1 MVQRKPVIG
10 FIGIGLMGRPMSTR
24 LVQAGYEVWVWNRS
38 AEKLSPVLDAGA
50 KAAGSIAE
58 LVTHA
63 DIVMTCL
70 INTDAVRSIVLGEAG
85 ISESGSTEKLL
96 VDFSS
101 IAPDA
106 TREMAAE
113 LKRRCGMGW
122 VDAPVSGG
130 VAGAE
135 SGTLAIMAGGDRED
149 VEALR
154 PILEHLSQRVTHM
167 GEVGSGQ
174 VTKICN
180 QMLVSC
186 NVLVMAEAF
195 ALAEKAGVNLEQIPA
210 ALAGGFADSIPLQL
224 TGPRMARGEFDEV
237 KWHVNT
243 LLKDLDMAGD
253 LATAMGSAVPM
264 AGLGV
269 ELMRMYATRGYG
281 GKDPANLIRCYRD
294 EDNID

>member
-1 MVQRKPVIG
+1 MGQQKPVIG
-10 FIGIGLMGRPMSTR
+10 FIGIGLMGRPISTR

-38 AEKLSPVLDAGA
+38 PAKVAPVVDAGA
-50 KAAGSIAE
+50 NAASSIAE
-58 LVTHA
+58 LVAQA

-70 INTDAVRSIVLGEAG
+70 INTDAVRSVVLGEG
-85 ISESGSTEKLL
+85 GVSESGSANKLL

-113 LKRRCGMGW
+113 LKQRCGMAW

-135 SGTLAIMAGGDRED
+135 SGSLAIMAGGDAAHVD
-149 VEALR
+149 AIR
-154 PILEHLSQRVTHM
+154 PLLDHLSQRVTHM
-167 GEVGSGQ
+167 GQVGSGQ

-195 ALAEKAGVNLEQIPA
+195 ALAEKAGVNLEQIPV
-210 ALAGGFADSIPLQL
+210 ALKGGFADSIPLQL
-224 TGPRMARGEFDEV
+224 TGHRMARGEFEEV

-253 LATAMGSAVPM
+253 LANAMGSGIPM

-269 ELMRMYATRGYG
+269 ELMRMYAARGYG
-281 GKDPANLIRCYRD
+281 EKDPANLIRCYRD
-294 EDNID
+294 GDEIK